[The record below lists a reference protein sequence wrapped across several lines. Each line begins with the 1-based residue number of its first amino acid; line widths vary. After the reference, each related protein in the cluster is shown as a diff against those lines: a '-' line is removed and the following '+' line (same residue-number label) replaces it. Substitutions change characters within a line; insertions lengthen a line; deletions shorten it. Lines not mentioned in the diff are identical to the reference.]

1 MMADESSV
9 VRVWL
14 EPWQW
19 GCCGDEFGVGDTV
32 SWRLGPAGDRYDDQF
47 SLGLDR
53 ALAPDYFED
62 HHIDLP
68 EDAPLTT
75 GVVRRIRRL
84 LCAYG
89 RVGGKHSYEYAPVA
103 GTVEVSDAQRLERGV
118 EFPEPLQSFGYL
130 IDLEIPGPK
139 GTPA

>member
-47 SLGLDR
+47 ALGLDP

-75 GVVRRIRRL
+75 GVVR
-84 LCAYG
+84 A
-89 RVGGKHSYEYAPVA
+89 SA
-103 GTVEVSDAQRLERGV
+103 GCSARTVRSAASARTNTR
-118 EFPEPLQSFGYL
+118 P
-130 IDLEIPGPK
+130 
-139 GTPA
+139 